1 MMARRTFRYDSISK
15 TFVEVSRDA
24 VSDAPAVH
32 ADIDPFVSPVDG
44 TIIESRSQL
53 RDYMGE
59 KGLVHF
65 DEVKD
70 QGPKTDRY
78 QEQRERAQ
86 LREQLWEY
94 TDRAI
99 RTGKAQS

>member
-1 MMARRTFRYDSISK
+1 MARRSFRYDPVSK
-15 TFVEVSRDA
+15 RLVEITSAEVSE
-24 VSDAPAVH
+24 APAVH
-32 ADIDPFVSPVDG
+32 DDIAPFVSPVDG
-44 TIIESRSQL
+44 TVIGSRSHL

-59 KGLVHF
+59 RGLVHF

-70 QGPKTDRY
+70 QGPKMDRY
-78 QEQRERAQ
+78 QEARERRN